1 MALDVN
7 SSSIYF
13 QAAQSAAQT
22 AAAQQAGKTSKENKT
37 EKPNSRKGI
46 FASLFEKAQQQVQF
60 TQDGFPI
67 EIADMDLEEA
77 AVWLRDQADS
87 AADVLKDH
95 QTPDVFA
102 DYRKKVTNFM
112 RYVVKHNLEFKK
124 VRRSA
129 RRGVQREPHCQMKI
143 INEKLDEMARWL
155 INPANDIHRK
165 TLRMLEK
172 INELKGLLVDLY
184 AS

>member
-1 MALDVN
+1 MEVDGIN
-7 SSSIYF
+7 SSQIYF
-13 QAAQSAAQT
+13 QAAQSAA
-22 AAAQQAGKTSKENKT
+22 AQQAVKAKKDNKAEKTAPK
-37 EKPNSRKGI
+37 KGI
-46 FASLFEKAQQQVQF
+46 FASLFEKAQTQVQV

-67 EIADMDLEEA
+67 EIAEMELEDA

-87 AADVLKDH
+87 AADYLKDH

-102 DYRKKVTNFM
+102 DYRKKVSNFM

-124 VRRSA
+124 KNRNYRRSS
-129 RRGVQREPHCQMKI
+129 QREPHCQINI
-143 INEKLDEMARWL
+143 INAKLDEMARWL
-155 INPANDIHRK
+155 INPANDIHRR
-165 TLRMLEK
+165 TLGMLER